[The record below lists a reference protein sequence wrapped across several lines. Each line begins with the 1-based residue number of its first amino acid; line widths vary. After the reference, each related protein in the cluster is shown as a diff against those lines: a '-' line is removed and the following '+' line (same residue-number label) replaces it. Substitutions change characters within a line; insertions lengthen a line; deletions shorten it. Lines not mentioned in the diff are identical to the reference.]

1 MGISKIV
8 GIKTEHDFECLE
20 LDSKS
25 SKLHHHSI
33 KIVILRG
40 QESISRKRT
49 TRVVELYP

>member
-8 GIKTEHDFECLE
+8 GIKTEHECLE

-40 QESISRKRT
+40 EASISRKRR